1 MGIDA
6 RRNPLSF
13 ESPKRRHVLL
23 DRLGREV
30 QVGDLVSMAIR
41 NLEPVLF
48 TVKEITPN
56 LLPNAPANTIRVV
69 FELLVGSLTVAEQP
83 NNDLVLVALKPQE
96 RQKETPD
103 APEVVDSH
111 RDN

>member
-48 TVKEITPN
+48 TVKEIIPN